1 MDVTTHM
8 SEEKERSPFT
18 RIFDSSIGRK
28 LIMAV
33 TGLLMLGFVIA
44 HLLGNLQ
51 LFLGWDAFNAYAK
64 GLQDLPQLIW
74 PARIGLLAITVLHI
88 VTAVRLRKSNS
99 SARPVK
105 YSHANTI
112 QASTASLYMVETGIV
127 ILLFIIVHLL
137 HFTFHAFDPGYAHLL
152 DPKGRHD
159 VYTMVVRGFQNPLYA
174 GSYIIAMALIGM
186 HLSHGISSAFHT
198 LGFYDRYFTPRLKM
212 ISIAVGY
219 GIAVG
224 YIAIPA
230 AVQFGL
236 IGLRSGGV
244 SL

>member
-1 MDVTTHM
+1 M